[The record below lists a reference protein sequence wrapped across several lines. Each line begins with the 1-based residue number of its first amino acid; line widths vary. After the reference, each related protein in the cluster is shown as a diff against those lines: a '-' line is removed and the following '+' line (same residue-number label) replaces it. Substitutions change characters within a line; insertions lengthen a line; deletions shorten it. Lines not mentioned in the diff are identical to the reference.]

1 MKRFRF
7 TLQPVAVLRAHRE
20 IRAQEAFGVAVQAH
34 AKAESEYASVR
45 DRVTQFERALFA
57 ARQQNFS
64 AADQLQA
71 LAAYRH
77 ECLAENAV
85 EKAMLAARAVMNQR
99 RDEYLVAHRNVE
111 VVSKLEQK
119 ARAAHRLECNREE
132 QAGFDDFAVRRFGNR
147 RSPFPV

>member
-7 TLQPVAVLRAHRE
+7 SLRPVAVLRAHRE
-20 IRAQEAFGVAVQAH
+20 MRAQEAFGLATQAYAKTEAEH
-34 AKAESEYASVR
+34 ALVR
-45 DRVTQFERALFA
+45 ERVTQFERALFA

-77 ECLAENAV
+77 ECLAENTA
-85 EKAMLAARAVMNQR
+85 EKTMLTARALMNQR
-99 RDEYLVAHRNVE
+99 RDEYLEAHRNVE
-111 VVSKLEQK
+111 VVAKLDQK
-119 ARAAHRLECNREE
+119 ARAAYRLDCNREE
-132 QAGFDDFAVRRFGNR
+132 QAGFDDFSSRRFGNR